1 MKRLPIGNDEFREIR
16 EQDYYYVDKTML
28 IADFLASGD
37 KVTLIAR
44 PRRFG
49 KTLNMTMVREFFD
62 MNVDSRDIFQGLNIM
77 KSEYSSQ
84 LNSRP
89 VIYMSFRNCKG
100 KDMDFLAYQIR
111 VELSREFNRFDEI
124 LKDALQKKT
133 YAVRQFK
140 EMLHLLENR
149 DLSPKYMTTALA
161 DLTRMIHEH
170 YGIAPLLLIDEYDQP
185 IISSYEHGYHEE
197 MGDFFSAFYGAGLK
211 GNPDLGQAVMTGIQR
226 VAKESI
232 FSQLNNP
239 KIYTVMTERYSG
251 YFGLTETET
260 RTLLEYYGKELNP
273 QVKHMYDGYR
283 FADQEVYNPWSILN
297 YADSGYLDNY
307 WVNTSSNYLIRQA
320 LETASAS
327 FWDDFDKLATGAAT
341 TVWLNLDTSY
351 TERESNYSLW
361 GLLVNAGYV
370 TVVKRIDANSAMI
383 QIPNEEVMSEFLIL
397 VSEIAGIETQGLR
410 EMFYALVHK
419 DFKKFLDVYQNLVIT
434 STSYMDAK
442 ENAYHMLF
450 LGMCMTLR
458 GSYVVSS
465 NLESGTGRSDITLK
479 ALKASLPHV
488 IIEFKQGGNLEEL
501 KEQALRQIMEQK
513 YYAGLEGEVLCI
525 GLAHDKKQCSATYK
539 ILAGRSEIEE
549 ALR

>member
-16 EQDYYYVDKTML
+16 EQDYYYVDKSML
-28 IADFLASGD
+28 IADFLAAGD

-62 MNVDSRDIFQGLNIM
+62 INVDSKAIFQGLSIM
-77 KSEYSSQ
+77 DSEYFNQ

-124 LKDALQKKT
+124 LGDLLQVET

-140 EMLHLLENR
+140 QMLHMLEER

-161 DLTRMIHEH
+161 ELTRVIREH
-170 YGIAPLLLIDEYDQP
+170 YGIAPLLLIDGYDQP

-197 MGDFFSAFYGAGLK
+197 MGDFFSVFYGAGLK
-211 GNPDLGQAVMTGIQR
+211 GNPDLGQAIMTGIQR

-251 YFGLTETET
+251 YFGLTKAETEQ
-260 RTLLEYYGKELNP
+260 LLKYYGWELNSR
-273 QVKHMYDGYR
+273 VRNMYDGYR
-283 FADQEVYNPWSILN
+283 FADKEVYNPWSVLN

-320 LETASAS
+320 LEMAGRG
-327 FWDDFDKLATGAAT
+327 FWDEFDKLAAGAST

-351 TERESNYSLW
+351 TERKSNYSLW

-370 TVVKRIDANSAMI
+370 TIVERIDANSATI
-383 QIPNEEVMSEFLIL
+383 RIPNEEVMSEFLIL
-397 VSEIAGIETQGLR
+397 VSEMAGIESQSLS
-410 EMFYALVHK
+410 EMFYALTHK
-419 DFKKFLDVYQNLVIT
+419 DFKKFMDIYQNLVIT

-458 GSYVVSS
+458 GSYQVSS
-465 NLESGTGRSDITLK
+465 NLETGTGRSDIILK
-479 ALKASLPHV
+479 ALKTSLPNV
-488 IIEFKQGGNLEEL
+488 IIEFKQGWNMEEL
-501 KEQALRQIMEQK
+501 RELALQQIIEQK
-513 YYAGLEGEVLCI
+513 YYAGLSGEVLCI
-525 GLAHDKKQCSATYK
+525 GLAHDKKRCSVAYK
-539 ILAGRSEIEE
+539 VFMPENSN
-549 ALR
+549 

>member
-1 MKRLPIGNDEFREIR
+1 MKKLPIGNDEFREIR

-49 KTLNMTMVREFFD
+49 KTLNMTMIREFFD
-62 MNVDSRDIFQGLNIM
+62 IHADSKEIFQGLDIM
-77 KSEYSSQ
+77 KSKYAQ
-84 LNSRP
+84 LLNSRP
-89 VIYMSFRNCKG
+89 VIYLSFRNCKG

-111 VELSREFNRFDEI
+111 AELSREFNRFDEM
-124 LKDALQKKT
+124 LGDSLQTKT
-133 YAVRQFK
+133 YAARQFK
-140 EMLHLLENR
+140 QMLDLLEDR

-161 DLTRMIHEH
+161 DLTRVVHEH

-185 IISSYEHGYHEE
+185 IISSYEHGYHED

-211 GNPDLGQAVMTGIQR
+211 GNPNLSQAVMTGIQR

-251 YFGLTETET
+251 YFGLTEAETEE
-260 RTLLEYYGKELNP
+260 LLKHYGRELSP
-273 QVKHMYDGYR
+273 QVKKMYDGYH
-283 FADQEVYNPWSILN
+283 FADKEVYNPWSILN

-307 WVNTSSNYLIRQA
+307 WVNTSSNYLVRQA
-320 LETASAS
+320 LELAGRG
-327 FWDDFDKLATGAAT
+327 FWEEFDKLAAGEAA

-370 TVVKRIDANSAMI
+370 TVVKRIDANSATI
-383 QIPNEEVMSEFLIL
+383 KIPNEEVMSEFLIL
-397 VSEIAGIETQGLR
+397 VSEMAGIESQGLK
-410 EMFYALVHK
+410 ELFYALTHK
-419 DFKKFLDVYQNLVIT
+419 DFKKFLDIYQNMVIT
-434 STSYMDAK
+434 STSFMDAK

-458 GSYVVSS
+458 GSYQVSS
-465 NLESGTGRSDITLK
+465 NLESGTGRSDIILK
-479 ALKASLPHV
+479 SLKTSLPNV
-488 IIEFKQGGNLEEL
+488 VIEFKQGEDIETL
-501 KEQALRQIMEQK
+501 KEQALQQIMDQK
-513 YYAGLEGEVLCI
+513 YYAGLKGEVLCI
-525 GLAHDKKQCSATYK
+525 GLAHDKKRCSVAYK
-539 ILAGRSEIEE
+539 ILGAT
-549 ALR
+549 A